1 MLIDIYKKLFFV
13 VFILQVDIMTKEE
26 RARERKREKTK
37 QTNIRTGQKSF

>member
-37 QTNIRTGQKSF
+37 QTNIRTGQQSF